1 MGQLF
6 KGVCAP
12 WRRLDLFRCPSSPL
26 GPCWGTSYFIRFT
39 MRRSGNIDLQYQ
51 IHLPGSKNSLSWP
64 DLCRWK
70 EFPFLAIKVTLFRI
84 LCDAGHMLKVFSSRV
99 FVMCDWRVG
108 RNSTVSCF
116 TRILHHAKCHVNIKF
131 YNINFHKGKWL
142 ILPDQKPNVK
152 LHVLIKTFVVWKI
165 VGKHH
170 KSLNQNM

>member
-1 MGQLF
+1 MFINIEFSTSSAIAKFDLPVLPHRHYCTKLTISLANVMCDTLEEMGQLF

-51 IHLPGSKNSLSWP
+51 IHLPGSKNSLSWL

-84 LCDAGHMLKVFSSRV
+84 LCDAGHMPKVFSSRV
-99 FVMCDWRVG
+99 FVTRDWRVG
-108 RNSTVSCF
+108 RNSTVS
-116 TRILHHAKCHVNIKF
+116 
-131 YNINFHKGKWL
+131 
-142 ILPDQKPNVK
+142 
-152 LHVLIKTFVVWKI
+152 
-165 VGKHH
+165 
-170 KSLNQNM
+170 